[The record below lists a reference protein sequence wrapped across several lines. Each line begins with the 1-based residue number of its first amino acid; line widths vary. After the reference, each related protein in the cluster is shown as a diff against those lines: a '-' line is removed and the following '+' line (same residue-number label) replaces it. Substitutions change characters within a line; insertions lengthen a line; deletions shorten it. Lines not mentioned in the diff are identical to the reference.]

1 MAIPL
6 RLDLLKQT
14 YSEFSKDKAPRLAAA
29 LAYST
34 IFSIAPLFIIVI
46 AIAGTVLGLQ
56 NGGHGHHIVEDQ
68 LIAQIRLRA
77 GAQAAESIRALV
89 TASFSKTSQGIVA
102 QIIGYVMFLI
112 GASGVFVALQDSL
125 NTVWHVEPA
134 GKQSIWTMVRE
145 RIASLGMVLVI
156 GFLLLVTFV
165 LNAVLT
171 YVSTTLTHLLPFPG
185 AGALFVVVNAI
196 VSVGVIAVL
205 FGFIFKVLPDAKIDW
220 TDVRA
225 GAVLT
230 SLLFVAG
237 QYAISLYLAKTG
249 AASAYGAAGALLV
262 LLLWIYYSAMILLF
276 GAEFTKVYALSR
288 GKQIEPSKNARPIT
302 AQPVPTAAR

>member
-1 MAIPL
+1 MDMPL

-14 YSEFSKDKAPRLAAA
+14 YTEFSKDKAPRLAAA

-34 IFSIAPLFIIVI
+34 VFSIAPLFIIVI
-46 AIAGTVLGLQ
+46 AIAGTVLGMQ

-68 LIAQIRLRA
+68 LIAQIRARA

-102 QIIGYVMFLI
+102 QAIGYVMFLI
-112 GASGVFVALQDSL
+112 GASGVFAALQDSL

-134 GKQSIWTMVRE
+134 GKQSIWTMIRE

-165 LNAVLT
+165 LNAALT
-171 YVSTTLTHLLPFPG
+171 YISTSLTHLLPFPG
-185 AGALFVVVNAI
+185 AGALFQVINAV
-196 VSVGVIAVL
+196 VSVAVIAVL
-205 FGFIFKVLPDAKIDW
+205 FALIYKILPDAKIDW
-220 TDVRA
+220 SDVWTGA
-225 GAVLT
+225 GITA
-230 SLLFVAG
+230 LLFVIG
-237 QYAISLYLAKTG
+237 QYGISLYLAKTG

-276 GAEFTKVYALSR
+276 GAEFTKVYALRR
-288 GKQIEPSKNARPIT
+288 GKQIEPAKNARTVT
-302 AQPVPTAAR
+302 AQPLPTAAR